1 MKRVAPDMTRS
12 LMARATD
19 RARAR
24 TSRLIEDARNLA
36 EDTSRQQRLDAQK
49 CSSCFY
55 IAQIGGAAMTSQ
67 ACMCCHQDQLHASTN
82 TDVLCL
88 SCAHELQLCRHC
100 GGDLEMNVDRADWP
114 TPKNPKIQEAIP

>member
-1 MKRVAPDMTRS
+1 MKREAPEMTQS
-12 LMARATD
+12 LMARATE

-67 ACMCCHQDQLHASTN
+67 DCMCCHQDQLHASTN

-88 SCAHELQLCRHC
+88 SCAREHQLCRHC
-100 GGDLEMNVDRADWP
+100 GGDLEMNADRPDWP
-114 TPKNPKIQEAIP
+114 APRNPNFPEFSP